1 VENRRIAIAFLAAY
15 VVLSAA
21 DIVAEL
27 ADQTLLP
34 RLLPL
39 FLMPLLAGFSW
50 SSGPRPPIVR
60 WVLVGLGFAWLG
72 DSLGDP
78 LLLKIAF
85 FFGTQLAY
93 CLAFRP
99 YWRSSLL
106 ARPTA
111 RIVYA
116 AVLGALVVAVS
127 LRASG
132 LLAAVL
138 VYGASLALTVALA
151 SGVSRL
157 ATAGALT
164 FLVSD
169 LVLAYGAFIDP
180 PAEPVVDALVMA
192 TYLSAQLMIA
202 LATRRAAATRGATEG
217 AVVPRR

>member
-1 VENRRIAIAFLAAY
+1 MV
-15 VVLSAA
+15 
-21 DIVAEL
+21 EL
-27 ADQTLLP
+27 ADQALP
-34 RLLPL
+34 ARLLPL
-39 FLMPLLAGFSW
+39 FLMPLLAGFLW
-50 SSGPRPPIVR
+50 FSGPRPMIVR

-72 DSLGDP
+72 DAFGDP

-93 CLAFRP
+93 CLAFQP
-99 YWRSSLL
+99 FWRCSLL

-116 AVLGALVVAVS
+116 AALGALVVAVS
-127 LRASG
+127 LQATG

-151 SGVSRL
+151 TGVSRL

-169 LVLAYGAFIDP
+169 LVLAYGAFIDRP
-180 PAEPVVDALVMA
+180 TAPAVGAVVMA
-192 TYLSAQLMIA
+192 TYLPAQLMIV
-202 LATRRAAATRGATEG
+202 LATRRVATARGATER
-217 AVVPRR
+217 AVTTRL